1 MLCSKRVLKWL
12 HEGYEGLGGCA
23 GFMKLKF
30 DCMSEAVSSRKAK
43 LTSRKGLSG
52 LKGFRVLD
60 RLGFGGFRIVKGSG
74 FTTVYLWCL
83 RVAQEFT
90 ADGLWLKCKTDR

>member
-60 RLGFGGFRIVKGSG
+60 RLGFGGFG
-74 FTTVYLWCL
+74 LL
-83 RVAQEFT
+83 RVQ
-90 ADGLWLKCKTDR
+90 GLRPFICGVCVSRKNSLQMVCG